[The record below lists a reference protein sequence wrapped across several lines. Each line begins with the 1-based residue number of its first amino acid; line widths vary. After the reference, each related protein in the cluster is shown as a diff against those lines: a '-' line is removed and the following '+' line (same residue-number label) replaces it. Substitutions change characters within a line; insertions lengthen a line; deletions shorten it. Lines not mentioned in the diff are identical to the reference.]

1 MLKTFLPLFAMTFF
15 IVLFIVL
22 MQFLWKYIDDL
33 VGKGLGLGVLGEL
46 FFYAAVS
53 MVPMAL
59 PLAILL
65 ASLMTFGNLGEKFE
79 LTAMKASG
87 ISLVRVMAPLIV
99 TVGVIAVGAF
109 FFQNDVLPKAQV
121 KMWTLLFSMRQKSPE
136 LEIPEDVFYDQIPG
150 YNLYVKEKDKT
161 TGMLRNVMIYDV
173 SSGGDNATVITSDSA
188 QMAMT
193 PDMRYLYL
201 HLYKGEQFENLRDQ
215 NSRKSGMNTPFRRET
230 FLDKQV
236 LIPFDA
242 NFNRLDEEG
251 MRKQYVGKNINQLML
266 AMDSISA
273 RLDSIGRD
281 NFAPLVESELRG
293 VNTARAVLSNPDN
306 AKRKPASKA
315 AAEPGSSEKE
325 TSEYAAASDLSGDGI
340 NTSMSVFDGGESF
353 QLGDRGRKYEFD
365 TIIDKKLA
373 AVAPIRIDTLLRSLP
388 EKDQASVINNA
399 LTQLDSRRQILTFRA
414 QVMDDEKK
422 ILRRNDIELIKKFTL
437 SVACVIFFFIGAPL
451 GAIIRKG
458 GLGTPLVISVLL
470 FVVYYIIDNTGY
482 KMARDGKIEVWIGM
496 WLSTFILAPLGVYVT
511 WKAMNDSAVFDKDR
525 YVSFMR
531 KLVGARGVRS
541 VASKEVIINEIDIDE
556 SAGMLEALAGDAS
569 ALGKRYGRL
578 LGYKRYWLRGIDP
591 AEVAEVAERLENT
604 ITYLTDSRDPQV
616 VGLLGDFPVM
626 RQVWVYRPARRQWL
640 GWTMMVLFPLGLPVY
655 LAGLQAQKDLRT
667 DCRLISERCRLI
679 ISRLKPGYEPTDH
692 DPATA
697 GIEDEPLSATPEIEE
712 GKE

>member
-33 VGKGLGLGVLGEL
+33 VGKGLGMDVLGEL

-99 TVGVIAVGAF
+99 TVGIIAVGAF

-150 YNLYVKEKDKT
+150 FNLYVKDKDKV
-161 TGMLRNVMIYDV
+161 TGMLRGVMIYDV
-173 SSGGDNATVITSDSA
+173 SNGGDNATIITSDSA
-188 QMAMT
+188 RLAFT
-193 PDMRYLYL
+193 PDNCYLYL
-201 HLYKGEQFENLRDQ
+201 HLYQGEQFENLRDQ
-215 NSRKSGMNTPFRRET
+215 NNRQNGMNTPFRRET

-242 NFNRLDEEG
+242 NFNRLDEDG
-251 MRKQYVGKNINQLML
+251 MRKQYVGKNIRELQI
-266 AMDSISA
+266 AMDSISH
-273 RLDSIGRD
+273 RIDSIGVE
-281 NFAPLVESELRG
+281 NMPAVVESELLAVRSARIVYKAGNESAGG
-293 VNTARAVLSNPDN
+293 VPQQVEISGGAHRVDMPSGEG
-306 AKRKPASKA
+306 RKFQ
-315 AAEPGSSEKE
+315 
-325 TSEYAAASDLSGDGI
+325 LSGDLEKTLSKV
-340 NTSMSVFDGGESF
+340 NP
-353 QLGDRGRKYEFD
+353 
-365 TIIDKKLA
+365 ID
-373 AVAPIRIDTLLRSLP
+373 IDTLIGRLPDPAQAEIYATALSL
-388 EKDQASVINNA
+388 
-399 LTQLDSRRQILTFRA
+399 LDRRRDVMTFRA
-414 QVMDDEKK
+414 QMMDDEKR

-437 SVACVIFFFIGAPL
+437 SVACIIFFFIGAPL

-525 YVSFMR
+525 YVAFLR
-531 KLVGARGVRS
+531 RLVGARQSRS
-541 VASKEVIINEIDIDE
+541 VASKEVIINDITIEDSVDKLRAL
-556 SAGMLEALAGDAS
+556 SASAAALA
-569 ALGKRYGRL
+569 KRYSRRP
-578 LGYKRYWLRGIDP
+578 GYSAYWMKGFDTSAIKALSD
-591 AEVAEVAERLENT
+591 RLEST
-604 ITYLTDSRDPQV
+604 VEYLTDCRDPQI
-616 VGLLGDFPVM
+616 VGLLGDFPVL
-626 RQVWVYRPARRQWL
+626 RNVWVYRPSRKAWL
-640 GWTMMVLFPLGLPVY
+640 GRVMTILFPIGLPIY
-655 LAGLQAQKDLRT
+655 LAGLQARRDLLT

-679 ISRLKPGYEPTDH
+679 ISRLVPDLSEAVESP
-692 DPATA
+692 
-697 GIEDEPLSATPEIEE
+697 SATESSDDNDPLGISVAEDNPQSAISSETE
-712 GKE
+712 SK